1 MNLLLAVDDSTY
13 SKAAAEFLQ
22 RIQFPAGSALYLLH
36 VNPLDEWLRLGTSGR
51 SLRMVEQI
59 SRIRAE
65 AATRMEH
72 VLNQME
78 ETFRSHSSLSVHSLV
93 TDGSPG
99 AEILRTITEQQ
110 IDLVVLGTRGLSHI
124 SGFLL
129 GSVSE
134 WVLNEAPCSVLI
146 VRGKARPQKSTAGM
160 KILIATDGSSDA
172 QEGVAFVRK
181 IDFPTSTVLTLLHIV
196 RKKVHQT
203 AQLLT
208 TNRAQVDEFMKL
220 AEDLLQARGREGAIL
235 LEETRKV
242 LSRPE
247 LKIVENLAFGHE
259 AEEILKASQR
269 IRADLVVMGSK
280 GLTGLRRI
288 LLGSVSQKVA
298 RYAKCSVLVVRQKL
312 HSNIGN
318 EPKTP

>member
-1 MNLLLAVDDSTY
+1 MNVLLAVDDSTD
-13 SKAAAEFLQ
+13 SKAAAQILQ
-22 RIQFPAGSALYLLH
+22 RIQFPAESVLYLLH
-36 VNPLDEWLRLGTSGR
+36 VNPLDEWLRLGISGR
-51 SLRMVEQI
+51 SLHTVEQI
-59 SRIRAE
+59 N
-65 AATRMEH
+65 RMREDVAKKMRS
-72 VLNQME
+72 VLNHLE
-78 ETFRSHSSLSVHSLV
+78 ETFRSSGIAVHSLV

-99 AEILRTITEQQ
+99 AEILRTITEQH
-110 IDLVVLGTRGLSHI
+110 IDLVVLGTRGLSKI

-146 VRGKARPQKSTAGM
+146 VRGKARPKKSTAGM
-160 KILIATDGSSDA
+160 KILIATDGSPDA
-172 QEGVAFVRK
+172 QEGVEFVKK
-181 IDFPTSTVLTLLHIV
+181 IGFPTSTVLTLLHIV
-196 RKKVHQT
+196 RKKVYQT
-203 AQLLT
+203 TQLLT
-208 TNRAQVDEFMKL
+208 TNRAQFDEFVKL

-288 LLGSVSQKVA
+288 LLGSVSHKVV

-312 HSNIGN
+312 LSNIGN

>member
-1 MNLLLAVDDSTY
+1 MNVLLTVDDSPD
-13 SKAAAEFLQ
+13 SKAAAQFLQ
-22 RIQFPAGSALYLLH
+22 RIQFPAESVLYLLH

-65 AATRMEH
+65 AATNMRI
-72 VLNQME
+72 VLSQME
-78 ETFRSHSSLSVHSLV
+78 ETFQSSGLAVHSLV

-99 AEILRTITEQQ
+99 AEILRTITEHH
-110 IDLVVLGTRGLSHI
+110 IDLVVLGTRGLSKI

-146 VRGKARPQKSTAGM
+146 VRGKTRPTKTTKGM
-160 KILIATDGSSDA
+160 KILIATDGSPDA
-172 QEGVAFVRK
+172 QEGVAFVK
-181 IDFPTSTVLTLLHIV
+181 KVCFPASTVLTILHIV

-208 TNRAQVDEFMKL
+208 TDRTQLAEFMKL
-220 AEDLLQARGREGAIL
+220 AEDLLKARGREGTKL
-235 LEETRKV
+235 LEATRKV
-242 LSRPE
+242 LSSCE
-247 LKIVENLAFGHE
+247 LKIVENLAFGQE

-280 GLTGLRRI
+280 GLTGLRRF
-288 LLGSVSQKVA
+288 LLGSVSHKVVRHA
-298 RYAKCSVLVVRQKL
+298 PCSVLVVRKL
-312 HSNIGN
+312 AK
-318 EPKTP
+318 ET

>member
-1 MNLLLAVDDSTY
+1 MNVLLAVDDSTD
-13 SKAAAEFLQ
+13 SKAVAQFLQ
-22 RIQFPAGSALYLLH
+22 RIQFPAESALYLLH

-51 SLRMVEQI
+51 SMRMVEQI
-59 SRIRAE
+59 SSIRAE
-65 AATRMEH
+65 AATKMQT
-72 VLNQME
+72 VLSHME
-78 ETFRSHSSLSVHSLV
+78 ETFRSSSLVVHSIV

-99 AEILRTITEQQ
+99 AEILRTITEHH
-110 IDLVVLGTRGLSHI
+110 IDLVVLGTRGLSKI

-146 VRGKARPQKSTAGM
+146 VRGKTRPQKSTKGM
-160 KILIATDGSSDA
+160 KILIATDGSPDA
-172 QEGVAFVRK
+172 QEGVEFVKK
-181 IDFPTSTVLTLLHIV
+181 IGFPTSTVLTLLHIV

-208 TNRAQVDEFMKL
+208 TDRAQLDEFMKL
-220 AEDLLQARGREGAIL
+220 AEDLLQARGREGTKL
-235 LEETRKV
+235 LEATRKA
-242 LSRPE
+242 LSCPE

-280 GLTGLRRI
+280 GLTGLRRF
-288 LLGSVSQKVA
+288 LLGSVSHKVV
-298 RYAKCSVLVVRQKL
+298 RHAKCSVLVVRKKF
-312 HSNIGN
+312 G
-318 EPKTP
+318 K

>member
-1 MNLLLAVDDSTY
+1 MNVLLAVDDSTD
-13 SKAAAEFLQ
+13 SQAAAQLLQ
-22 RIQFPAGSALYLLH
+22 RIQFPAESVLYLLH

-51 SLRMVEQI
+51 SLHMVEQI
-59 SRIRAE
+59 SSIRAE
-65 AATRMEH
+65 AATKMQT
-72 VLNQME
+72 VLSHIE
-78 ETFRSHSSLSVHSLV
+78 ETFRSSSFVIHSIV

-99 AEILRTITEQQ
+99 AEILRTITEQH
-110 IDLVVLGTRGLSHI
+110 IDLVVLGTRGLSKI
-124 SGFLL
+124 TGFLL

-134 WVLNEAPCSVLI
+134 WVLNEAPCSVLL
-146 VRGKARPQKSTAGM
+146 VRGKTRLKKTTAGM

-172 QEGVAFVRK
+172 QEGVEFVKK
-181 IDFPTSTVLTLLHIV
+181 IGFPTSTVLTLLHIV

-208 TNRAQVDEFMKL
+208 TSRAQLDVFVKL
-220 AEDLLQARGREGAIL
+220 VEDLLQARGREGAIL

-280 GLTGLRRI
+280 GLTGLRRF
-288 LLGSVSQKVA
+288 LLGSVSHKVV
-298 RYAKCSVLVVRQKL
+298 RYAPCSVLVVRQNLTSKA
-312 HSNIGN
+312 GN
-318 EPKTP
+318 VH